1 MKQTILLISFI
12 SIAFLLQAQNFSIGP
27 TTGFGHSWID
37 HINHFSYAKFSR
49 RFNPT
54 WNAGFSLIYTTKKYF
69 GLGIDIKYSAE
80 GDKAHAPNYVSGDIE
95 SPAGTAIYYEN
106 YIRVPVKFIYFF
118 RKNTNTV
125 QPEIYFGPSFGFS
138 TSLKGNF
145 KNDAGNNP
153 QNKSDVSHQI
163 KNFDFGSLVGA
174 GLNFK
179 INRSLSLNTNIA
191 YYQGLIDVLK
201 DYSPAY
207 HITGYN
213 GNISFNGGLLYK
225 LNY

>member
-1 MKQTILLISFI
+1 MHLIMLVVILNLQPALLFITKIISVFPLNLFIFFERIQTL
-12 SIAFLLQAQNFSIGP
+12 
-27 TTGFGHSWID
+27 
-37 HINHFSYAKFSR
+37 
-49 RFNPT
+49 FN
-54 WNAGFSLIYTTKKYF
+54 LKY
-69 GLGIDIKYSAE
+69 I
-80 GDKAHAPNYVSGDIE
+80 
-95 SPAGTAIYYEN
+95 
-106 YIRVPVKFIYFF
+106 
-118 RKNTNTV
+118 
-125 QPEIYFGPSFGFS
+125 FGPSFGFS

-179 INRSLSLNTNIA
+179 INRSIWLNTNIA